1 MTGDDA
7 EGAGV
12 EGVGLTCIGN
22 WPKLPIFKEEGL
34 SKN

>member
-1 MTGDDA
+1 MIGDDV

-12 EGVGLTCIGN
+12 EGVGLICIGN
-22 WPKLPIFKEEGL
+22 WLKFFIFREEGL